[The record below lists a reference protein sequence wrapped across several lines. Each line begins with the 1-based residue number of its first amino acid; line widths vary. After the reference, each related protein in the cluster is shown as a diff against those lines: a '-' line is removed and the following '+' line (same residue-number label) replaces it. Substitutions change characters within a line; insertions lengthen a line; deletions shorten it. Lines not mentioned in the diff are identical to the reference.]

1 MIGGF
6 LYEDEKNVSSDDE
19 WYPCDE
25 PGSGILAMS
34 PAGVIFADEA
44 AQTPVTYGD
53 MISFSLTQDGETLSA
68 DITAVYNE
76 SGDSSFSVSVTL
88 PASMMGTE
96 EPVVYGFD
104 DVLRVCG
111 EDVYLNVE
119 EIVNIYSELTADDSM
134 TELLSMVGIT
144 ESWIEIPAPT
154 ASDDGQLDTILTAI
168 TDNLAD
174 LETVETDTGVQIA
187 INNDT
192 LLTIAQSID
201 EAMASVEGTDGE
213 SAEEDIEGLE
223 FVSDYILAAAEG
235 FREADPEL
243 SEEDSV
249 ALVSE
254 LVDALFAGVEEE
266 FSMGSDESSDISFA
280 ELLSS
285 ALEYAAF
292 EGTLSIDSADGV
304 SAVLL
309 DLSATAEGEDAIGVQ
324 LGIASITDGEFAEF
338 TSPESFVSL
347 RDVVK
352 NVASLYYTS
361 IASYEE
367 PSEEVSTEIVE

>member
-1 MIGGF
+1 MKMRRT
-6 LYEDEKNVSSDDE
+6 LAAMM
-19 WYPCDE
+19 
-25 PGSGILAMS
+25 SGILAMS

-119 EIVNIYSELTADDSM
+119 EIANIYSELTADDSM

-223 FVSDYILAAAEG
+223 FVS
-235 FREADPEL
+235 
-243 SEEDSV
+243 
-249 ALVSE
+249 E
-254 LVDALFAGVEEE
+254 LVDALLAGVEEE
-266 FSMGSDESSDISFA
+266 FSTGSDESSDISFA

-367 PSEEVSTEIVE
+367 PSEEISTELAD

>member
-1 MIGGF
+1 
-6 LYEDEKNVSSDDE
+6 
-19 WYPCDE
+19 
-25 PGSGILAMS
+25 
-34 PAGVIFADEA
+34 
-44 AQTPVTYGD
+44 
-53 MISFSLTQDGETLSA
+53 
-68 DITAVYNE
+68 
-76 SGDSSFSVSVTL
+76 
-88 PASMMGTE
+88 
-96 EPVVYGFD
+96 
-104 DVLRVCG
+104 
-111 EDVYLNVE
+111 
-119 EIVNIYSELTADDSM
+119 
-134 TELLSMVGIT
+134 
-144 ESWIEIPAPT
+144 
-154 ASDDGQLDTILTAI
+154 
-168 TDNLAD
+168 
-174 LETVETDTGVQIA
+174 
-187 INNDT
+187 
-192 LLTIAQSID
+192 
-201 EAMASVEGTDGE
+201 MASVEGTDGE
-213 SAEEDIEGLE
+213 SAEEGVEELE

-254 LVDALFAGVEEE
+254 VIDALFAGVEEE
-266 FSMGSDESSDISFA
+266 FSMGADESSDISFA

-324 LGIASITDGEFAEF
+324 LGIASITDGEFVEF

>member
-1 MIGGF
+1 MKMRRT
-6 LYEDEKNVSSDDE
+6 LATMM
-19 WYPCDE
+19 
-25 PGSGILAMS
+25 SGILAMS

-44 AQTPVTYGD
+44 VETPVTYGD
-53 MISFSLTQDGETLSA
+53 MISFSLTQGGETLSA

-144 ESWIEIPAPT
+144 ESWLAIPVPT

-187 INNDT
+187 INNDA

-213 SAEEDIEGLE
+213 SAEEGVEELE

-254 LVDALFAGVEEE
+254 VIDALFAGVEEE
-266 FSMGSDESSDISFA
+266 FSMGADESSDISFA

-324 LGIASITDGEFAEF
+324 LGIASITDGEFVEF

-367 PSEEVSTEIVE
+367 RGSFPLRLQNNYAGFPYSTHPEG

>member
-1 MIGGF
+1 M
-6 LYEDEKNVSSDDE
+6 
-19 WYPCDE
+19 
-25 PGSGILAMS
+25 
-34 PAGVIFADEA
+34 
-44 AQTPVTYGD
+44 
-53 MISFSLTQDGETLSA
+53 
-68 DITAVYNE
+68 
-76 SGDSSFSVSVTL
+76 TL

-144 ESWIEIPAPT
+144 ESWLEIPAPT

-254 LVDALFAGVEEE
+254 LVDALLAGVEEE

-285 ALEYAAF
+285 ALEYAALRVHF
-292 EGTLSIDSADGV
+292 LLILQMAYLQCCLIFQQRQKVRMQLVFSL
-304 SAVLL
+304 VLL
-309 DLSATAEGEDAIGVQ
+309 PLLMENLSSLHHLKA
-324 LGIASITDGEFAEF
+324 LYHFAM
-338 TSPESFVSL
+338 L
-347 RDVVK
+347 
-352 NVASLYYTS
+352 
-361 IASYEE
+361 
-367 PSEEVSTEIVE
+367 